1 MFEPAKIL
9 GNSREL
15 EVQGI
20 KTRYPLFSRPDMPM
34 WIPSQEYTEEDASEA
49 IRKSRFILDSLE
61 KFIKSQSP

>member
-1 MFEPAKIL
+1 MGKAANNLIE
-9 GNSREL
+9 
-15 EVQGI
+15 
-20 KTRYPLFSRPDMPM
+20 DM